1 MRGQCLEDED
11 DFLLFRSLPSTIG
24 ALTAL
29 VTLDMSYNHLESI
42 PSEIGACTHLTT
54 LDLQHNKL
62 ENLPDSIGN
71 MRHLLRLGL
80 RYNRLQVSLIYCS
93 LVLRLQFLGITL
105 NVSSQVCAHD
115 VLTLN
120 LPFPHSTVGLHS
132 RLARQLHRARAIQRG
147 EQPHLQ
153 PAGRAPQLARKP
165 HPHLAVEEPVHEL
178 SCGRTRTVRQHIGKT
193 LNINYG
199 TDSGRT

>member
-1 MRGQCLEDED
+1 M
-11 DFLLFRSLPSTIG
+11 LLFDFILIRSLPSTIG

-80 RYNRLQVSLIYCS
+80 RYNRLQVSLFDI
-93 LVLRLQFLGITL
+93 L
-105 NVSSQVCAHD
+105 
-115 VLTLN
+115 
-120 LPFPHSTVGLHS
+120 
-132 RLARQLHRARAIQRG
+132 
-147 EQPHLQ
+147 
-153 PAGRAPQLARKP
+153 
-165 HPHLAVEEPVHEL
+165 L
-178 SCGRTRTVRQHIGKT
+178 SCTQITVSGHNSESFVSGLCTRC
-193 LNINYG
+193 LNI
-199 TDSGRT
+199 